1 MKKAPC
7 FNVIFKEYLT
17 SVGVS
22 KKITITADNPV
33 DAQAKARDA
42 MLREAFTD
50 LDLIDYYKSLLVT
63 DITFNGMVFIDE

>member
-1 MKKAPC
+1 
-7 FNVIFKEYLT
+7 
-17 SVGVS
+17 
-22 KKITITADNPV
+22 
-33 DAQAKARDA
+33 